1 MTEAKGMSAA
11 ETAPE
16 SARSLLTARV
26 DDTLVYDPD
35 GRKLGS
41 VHSFHIHR
49 ASGQVEYAVL
59 SFGGFLGLGQS
70 FHPVPFGLLSVNQ
83 ERGGYTV
90 IVSKTMLDGGPSY
103 RPDSAPVWDA
113 PYARRIS
120 EYFGMQPRG
129 DTF

>member
-1 MTEAKGMSAA
+1 MSEATGTRAA
-11 ETAPE
+11 EAGTE

-26 DDTLVYDPD
+26 DDTVVYDPD

-49 ASGQVEYAVL
+49 ATGQVEYAVL

-70 FHPVPFGLLSVNQ
+70 FHPIPFSLLGVNE
-83 ERGGYTV
+83 ERGGYT
-90 IVSKTMLDGGPSY
+90 ITISKSMLDGGPSY

-120 EYFGMQPRG
+120 EYFGVQPRG
-129 DTF
+129 GSF